1 MKWRDL
7 IFPADRRFGPLLQRQ
22 GEVAVEACAALAA
35 GVPPARMA
43 QVEAGGDA
51 VRRALTEAL
60 AGTYATPFDR
70 NDIFTLS
77 SMLDDVVD
85 AAQDALLAKA
95 VFGAPEFAHVQEVCV
110 SLEEGARA
118 LRDAVALLPHA
129 AAQERAR
136 RAKRCE
142 NTVRNLYRYG
152 MDLAIR
158 TRPLQD
164 VLRLREVLSEL
175 REVALIIGRAADLV
189 ADIAVKE
196 K

>member
-35 GVPPARMA
+35 GVPTARMA

>member
-35 GVPPARMA
+35 DVPPARMA

-77 SMLDDVVD
+77 SVLDDVVD